1 MASEAAEKGAVVI
14 PNPRPLR
21 VRDLQFAST
30 LGKKQMPH
38 PVKTER
44 GSERHVF
51 EFFPQRPQPCLNGW

>member
-51 EFFPQRPQPCLNGW
+51 